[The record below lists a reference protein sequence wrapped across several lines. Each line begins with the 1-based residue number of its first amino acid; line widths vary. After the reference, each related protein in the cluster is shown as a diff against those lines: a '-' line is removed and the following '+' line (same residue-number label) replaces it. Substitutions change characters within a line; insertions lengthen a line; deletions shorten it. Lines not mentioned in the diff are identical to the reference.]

1 MSPIRH
7 MKKVVTVSALL
18 LVLTLALGGAVA
30 SKSNDSAATYE
41 NLKLFTEVLSIIQ
54 NQYVDEVPP
63 KELIYNA
70 IKGELRGLDP
80 HSSFLD
86 PDMYKEMQVE
96 TSGSFGG
103 LGIEITLKDDIL
115 TVVAPIEGTPA
126 YRAGIHP
133 GDRIVKIEGITTKD
147 MQLTD
152 AVKRMRGKPGTKVT
166 ITIAREGWTETKD
179 FDIVREQ
186 IRVQSVKNSQLEPGI
201 EYIRLRQFQEQTAS
215 DLEAALEKDTKDG
228 KIQGLILDLRNNP
241 GGLLTSSVEVAEK
254 FLDAGRLVVYTEG
267 RVRNQNMRFQAN
279 AKRVYTDFPI
289 VVLVNQGSAS
299 ASEIV
304 AGALQDWGRAV
315 LLGTQTF
322 GKGSVQTIIPLS
334 DGSGLRLTTAKYFTP
349 KGRSIHGKGITP
361 DIIVEMPKVTAAA
374 APSGETP
381 AVPPAPAAPSTP
393 ETPQELIKKDVQ
405 LQRALDL
412 LKGLKIL
419 DRSRPPAGAQ
429 AQLQPQR

>member
-1 MSPIRH
+1 MGPIRH
-7 MKKVVTVSALL
+7 MRKAVTVSALL
-18 LVLTLALGGAVA
+18 LLLTLSLGGGVA
-30 SKSNDSAATYE
+30 SKSNDSTATYE
-41 NLKLFTEVLSIIQ
+41 NLKLFTEVLDIVQ
-54 NQYVDEVPP
+54 KQYVDEVPA
-63 KELIYNA
+63 KDLVYSA
-70 IKGELRGLDP
+70 IKGTLRGLDP

-86 PDMYKEMQVE
+86 PEMYKEMQVE

-103 LGIEITLKDDIL
+103 LGIEITLKDDVL

-133 GDRIVKIEGITTKD
+133 GDRIVKIEGLTTKD

-166 ITIAREGWTETKD
+166 ISVVREGWTEPKEFQIT
-179 FDIVREQ
+179 REQ
-186 IRVQSVKNSQLEPGI
+186 IRVQSVKSQQLEPGI

-215 DLEAALEKDTKDG
+215 DLESTLETYTKDN

-241 GGLLTSSVEVAEK
+241 GGLLTASVEVVEK
-254 FLDAGRLVVYTEG
+254 FVDSGRLVVYTEG

-279 AKRVYTDFPI
+279 SKRVYTDFPM

-315 LLGTQTF
+315 VLGTQTF

-349 KGRSIHGKGITP
+349 KGRSIHGKGIMP
-361 DIIVEMPKVTAAA
+361 DIVVEPPKPTATAAA
-374 APSGETP
+374 P
-381 AVPPAPAAPSTP
+381 AEPPQPPAA
-393 ETPQELIKKDVQ
+393 ETPQEQLKRDIQ

-419 DRSRPPAGAQ
+419 DKSRPAPTTPQAKAG
-429 AQLQPQR
+429 

>member
-1 MSPIRH
+1 
-7 MKKVVTVSALL
+7 MKKAFVISSLL
-18 LVLTLALGGAVA
+18 VVLTLSLGGTVA
-30 SKSNDSAATYE
+30 SKSTDGSPTYE
-41 NLKLFTEVLSIIQ
+41 QLRLFTEVLSIVQ
-54 NQYVDEVPP
+54 NQYVDEIPP
-63 KELIYNA
+63 KDLIYNA
-70 IKGELRGLDP
+70 IKGTLRGLDP

-86 PDMYKEMQVE
+86 PESYREMQVE

-103 LGIEITLKDDIL
+103 LGIEITLRDDVL

-126 YRAGIHP
+126 HRAGLHP
-133 GDRIVKIEGITTKD
+133 ADRIVKIDGLVTKD
-147 MQLTD
+147 MQLAD
-152 AVKRMRGKPGTKVT
+152 AVKRMRGRPGSKV
-166 ITIAREGWTETKD
+166 IISVVREGWTEPKD
-179 FDIVREQ
+179 FEITREQ
-186 IRVQSVKNSQLEPGI
+186 IRVQSVKNMQLEPGI

-215 DLEAALEKDTKDG
+215 DLDTALEKYSKEN

-279 AKRVYTDFPI
+279 AKRVYADFPI

-304 AGALQDWGRAV
+304 AGALQDWGRAIV
-315 LLGTQTF
+315 LGVQTF

-361 DIIVEMPKVTAAA
+361 DIVVEAPKEPVAKERPL
-374 APSGETP
+374 PSPDPMED
-381 AVPPAPAAPSTP
+381 
-393 ETPQELIKKDVQ
+393 LKKDVQ
-405 LQRALDL
+405 LQRALDVIKTMRL
-412 LKGLKIL
+412 IEQQ
-419 DRSRPPAGAQ
+419 RPDASQPQAQ
-429 AQLQPQR
+429 APAPTQTTTR

>member
-1 MSPIRH
+1 MSPIRQVR
-7 MKKVVTVSALL
+7 KVVTVSALL
-18 LVLTLALGGAVA
+18 IVLTLSLGGAVA
-30 SKSNDSAATYE
+30 SKGNDQSATYE

-54 NQYVDEVPP
+54 SQYVDEVPP
-63 KELIYNA
+63 KDLIYSA
-70 IKGELRGLDP
+70 IKGTLRGLDP

-86 PDMYKEMQVE
+86 PEMYKEMQVE
-96 TSGSFGG
+96 TSGTFGG

-126 YRAGIHP
+126 YRAGVHP
-133 GDRIVKIEGITTKD
+133 GDRIIKIEGLTTKD

-152 AVKRMRGKPGTKVT
+152 AVKRMRGKPGSKVT
-166 ITIAREGWTETKD
+166 ITVVREGWTEPKD
-179 FDIVREQ
+179 FEITREQ
-186 IRVQSVKNSQLEPGI
+186 IRVQSVKSMQLDSGI
-201 EYIRLRQFQEQTAS
+201 EYVRLRQFQEQTAA
-215 DLEAALEKDTKDG
+215 DLETALEKYSKDN

-254 FLDAGRLVVYTEG
+254 FLDSGRLVVYTEG
-267 RVRNQNMRFQAN
+267 RVRNQNMRFTAN

-315 LLGTQTF
+315 ILGTQSF
-322 GKGSVQTIIPLS
+322 GKGSVQTIIPLT

-361 DIIVEMPKVTAAA
+361 DILVEQPKPTAAA
-374 APSGETP
+374 LAPGESPAPPPPAAETP
-381 AVPPAPAAPSTP
+381 EEMV
-393 ETPQELIKKDVQ
+393 KKDPQ
-405 LQRALDL
+405 LQRAVDL

-419 DRSRPPAGAQ
+419 DKSRPGAPGPQ
-429 AQLQPQR
+429 AKAS

>member
-1 MSPIRH
+1 
-7 MKKVVTVSALL
+7 
-18 LVLTLALGGAVA
+18 
-30 SKSNDSAATYE
+30 
-41 NLKLFTEVLSIIQ
+41 
-54 NQYVDEVPP
+54 
-63 KELIYNA
+63 
-70 IKGELRGLDP
+70 
-80 HSSFLD
+80 
-86 PDMYKEMQVE
+86 MQVE

-103 LGIEITLKDDIL
+103 LGIEITLKDDVL

-133 GDRIVKIEGITTKD
+133 GDRIVKIEGLTTKD

-152 AVKRMRGKPGTKVT
+152 AVKRMRGKPGTK
-166 ITIAREGWTETKD
+166 ITISVVREGWTEPKD
-179 FDIVREQ
+179 FEITREQ
-186 IRVQSVKNSQLEPGI
+186 IRVQSVKTMQLEPGI

-215 DLEAALEKDTKDG
+215 DLETTLDKYTKEN

-254 FLDAGRLVVYTEG
+254 FLDGGRLVVYTEG

-279 AKRVYTDFPI
+279 AKKIYSDFPI

-315 LLGTQTF
+315 VLGTQTF

-349 KGRSIHGKGITP
+349 KGRSIHGKGIAP
-361 DIIVEMPKVTAAA
+361 DILVEQPKVTPPTAGAEPA
-374 APSGETP
+374 TP
-381 AVPPAPAAPSTP
+381 PPPPTGT

-419 DRSRPPAGAQ
+419 DKSRPGSTGPQ
-429 AQLQPQR
+429 AKAS